1 MPTKI
6 GVVGCVG
13 RMGQMLVREVLHT
26 KGTILTA
33 VGDRAQS
40 PAIGLDIGTTIGLP
54 GLNQMIRVIDES
66 FFADCD
72 IVIDFTRPEASLF
85 HASLAAKHGT
95 KLVIGTTGL
104 DKSQEA
110 MLHEAANRTAIIYA
124 ANMSVG
130 VNLLLALVEKV
141 AAALPDQ
148 DFDAEI
154 VEMHH
159 KHKVDAPSGTALALG
174 RAVASGRG
182 VTLDDMAVM
191 ARQGQTGPR
200 VTGEIGFATLRG
212 GDVVGD
218 HSVIFAGVGERIDIS
233 NHASDRRIFTK
244 GAMRAALWLAG
255 QQEKGLFSM
264 RDVLG
269 I

>member
-1 MPTKI
+1 MSVKL

-26 KGTILTA
+26 KGA
-33 VGDRAQS
+33 VLAAAGDRAQS
-40 PAIGLDIGTTIGLP
+40 PAIGLDIGTAIGLP
-54 GLNQMIRVIDES
+54 PLGQVIRVIDEA

-72 IVIDFTRPEASLF
+72 IVLDFTNPEASL
-85 HASLAAKHGT
+85 HHVALAVKQGT
-95 KLVIGTTGL
+95 KLVVGTTGL
-104 DKSQEA
+104 TADQE
-110 MLHEAANRTAIIYA
+110 LTLRQHAARTAIVYA

-174 RAVASGRG
+174 RAVALGRG
-182 VTLDDMAVM
+182 VTLDDAAVM

-200 VTGEIGFATLRG
+200 ATGEIGFATLRG

-218 HSVIFAGVGERIDIS
+218 HSVIFAGIGERIDIS
-233 NHASDRRIFTK
+233 HHASDRRIFAK
-244 GAMRAALWLAG
+244 GAVRAALWLEG
-255 QQEKGLFSM
+255 KKPGLYSM

-269 I
+269 L